1 MVSSRQHKAEIRL
14 ASDKNAHVQE
24 AKRDDTMEDMLGAMW
39 LVSPLG
45 LAMIACV
52 AIGFAVTARE
62 ALGRERGLRE
72 AREHAHDDE
81 EAALTDAKEQA
92 AGERDRYRRLLDCH
106 VDAALAELT
115 DARAR
120 PVPWPGRVLESF
132 CATTPSWRRK
142 LAESTGLEPRE
153 VERLLRSDLPMT
165 PGLARQLEAFTGTPA
180 RYWERLWRLHD
191 DHRTD
196 AEETVVIQVGEP
208 VTKRESSA
216 RPRVVG
222 AELGAADSADGTSP
236 RARRS
241 SARGA
246 VSRAC
251 GQEPAGEA
259 PAASTAAASVAAPC
273 PRRHGAELARRA
285 ATLTSFPLQRDEGGA
300 SSANASDWEDAE
312 RSPLNTTLPGVGS
325 HG

>member
-1 MVSSRQHKAEIRL
+1 
-14 ASDKNAHVQE
+14 
-24 AKRDDTMEDMLGAMW
+24 MEDMLGAMW

-92 AGERDRYRRLLDCH
+92 VGDRDRYRRLLDCH
-106 VDAALAELT
+106 VDAALAELR
-115 DARAR
+115 DPRGR

-142 LAESTGLEPRE
+142 LAESTGLSPRE

-165 PGLARQLEAFTGTPA
+165 PGLARQLETFTGTPA
-180 RYWERLWRLHD
+180 RYWERLWQLHD

-216 RPRVVG
+216 RPASSPAPPIPPRALDVPPPVVPSP
-222 AELGAADSADGTSP
+222 ELAAMSP
-236 RARRS
+236 RAKLPPPPQPRLGS
-241 SARGA
+241 PLP
-246 VSRAC
+246 VRA
-251 GQEPAGEA
+251 GTG
-259 PAASTAAASVAAPC
+259 T
-273 PRRHGAELARRA
+273 ELARRA
-285 ATLTSFPLQRDEGGA
+285 ATLTSFPLQRDEGGPA
-300 SSANASDWEDAE
+300 SANVADWEDVE

>member
-1 MVSSRQHKAEIRL
+1 M
-14 ASDKNAHVQE
+14 NG
-24 AKRDDTMEDMLGAMW
+24 MEDLLGAMW

-81 EAALTDAKEQA
+81 EAALADAKEQA
-92 AGERDRYRRLLDCH
+92 AGERDCYRCLLDCH
-106 VDAALAELT
+106 VDAVLAEMP

-120 PVPWPGRVLESF
+120 PVPSPGRVLESF
-132 CATTPSWRRK
+132 CATMPSWRRK

-191 DHRTD
+191 DYRTD
-196 AEETVVIQVGEP
+196 AEETVVIQVSEP
-208 VTKRESSA
+208 VTERESSA
-216 RPRVVG
+216 RPVSSAAAVTPTVPPRALDVPPPVVSSP
-222 AELGAADSADGTSP
+222 ELAARSP
-236 RARRS
+236 RAKLPPPPLPRLRS
-241 SARGA
+241 PLPARAGA
-246 VSRAC
+246 
-251 GQEPAGEA
+251 
-259 PAASTAAASVAAPC
+259 
-273 PRRHGAELARRA
+273 GAEPARRA
-285 ATLTSFPLQRDEGGA
+285 ADLTSFPLQHEEGGESPA
-300 SSANASDWEDAE
+300 RGSDWEDVE

-325 HG
+325 GG

>member
-1 MVSSRQHKAEIRL
+1 
-14 ASDKNAHVQE
+14 
-24 AKRDDTMEDMLGAMW
+24 MEDMLGAMW

-72 AREHAHDDE
+72 AREHAHDAED
-81 EAALTDAKEQA
+81 AALIDAREQA
-92 AGERDRYRRLLDCH
+92 AVERDRYRRLLDCH

-115 DARAR
+115 DARSR
-120 PVPWPGRVLESF
+120 LVPWPGRVLESF
-132 CATTPSWRRK
+132 CATMPSWRRK
-142 LAESTGLEPRE
+142 LAECTGLSPRE

-191 DHRTD
+191 DHRAD
-196 AEETVVIQVGEP
+196 AEETVVIPVGEP
-208 VTKRESSA
+208 VTRRESSA
-216 RPRVVG
+216 RPPSSPGPTSVPPLPPTMPPPALDVPPPVVPSP
-222 AELGAADSADGTSP
+222 ELAAKSP
-236 RARRS
+236 RAKLPPPPLPRLRS
-241 SARGA
+241 PLPAR
-246 VSRAC
+246 
-251 GQEPAGEA
+251 
-259 PAASTAAASVAAPC
+259 AAMGS
-273 PRRHGAELARRA
+273 ELARRA
-285 ATLTSFPLQRDEGGA
+285 ATLTSFPLQRDEGAA
-300 SSANASDWEDAE
+300 STASGSDWEEWEEAE

>member
-1 MVSSRQHKAEIRL
+1 
-14 ASDKNAHVQE
+14 
-24 AKRDDTMEDMLGAMW
+24 MEDLLGAMW
-39 LVSPLG
+39 LISPLG

-81 EAALTDAKEQA
+81 EAALADAKEQA

-106 VDAALAELT
+106 VDAALAALT

-120 PVPWPGRVLESF
+120 PVPWPGTVLESF
-132 CATTPSWRRK
+132 CATMPSWKRK

-191 DHRTD
+191 DRRTD
-196 AEETVVIQVGEP
+196 AEETVVIPVGEP

-216 RPRVVG
+216 RPASPAAPSSTTPTPPTVPPRALDVPPPVVPPP
-222 AELGAADSADGTSP
+222 ELVARSP
-236 RARRS
+236 RAKPPPPPLPRLRS
-241 SARGA
+241 SLPVRNAT
-246 VSRAC
+246 
-251 GQEPAGEA
+251 E
-259 PAASTAAASVAAPC
+259 
-273 PRRHGAELARRA
+273 AELARRA
-285 ATLTSFPLQRDEGGA
+285 ATLTSFPLQRDEGGPG
-300 SSANASDWEDAE
+300 SANAPDWEDVE
-312 RSPLNTTLPGVGS
+312 RSALNTTLPGVGD

>member
-1 MVSSRQHKAEIRL
+1 
-14 ASDKNAHVQE
+14 
-24 AKRDDTMEDMLGAMW
+24 MEDMLGAMW

-72 AREHAHDDE
+72 AREHAHEDE
-81 EAALTDAKEQA
+81 ESALIDAKEQA

-115 DARAR
+115 DAGAR

-153 VERLLRSDLPMT
+153 VERLLRSDVPMT

-191 DHRTD
+191 DYRTD
-196 AEETVVIQVGEP
+196 TEETVVIQVGEP

-216 RPRVVG
+216 RPASSPAPNSAPPTAPAIPPRALDVPPPVVPSP
-222 AELGAADSADGTSP
+222 ELAARSP
-236 RARRS
+236 RAKLPPPPVLRLRS
-241 SARGA
+241 PLPIR
-246 VSRAC
+246 
-251 GQEPAGEA
+251 
-259 PAASTAAASVAAPC
+259 AAAGS
-273 PRRHGAELARRA
+273 ELARRA
-285 ATLTSFPLQRDEGGA
+285 AALTSFPVQRDEGAA
-300 SSANASDWEDAE
+300 STTNASDWEDAE

>member
-1 MVSSRQHKAEIRL
+1 
-14 ASDKNAHVQE
+14 
-24 AKRDDTMEDMLGAMW
+24 MEDMLGAMW

-72 AREHAHDDE
+72 AREHARDDE

-92 AGERDRYRRLLDCH
+92 VGDRDRYRRLLDCH
-106 VDAALAELT
+106 VDAALAELR
-115 DARAR
+115 DARGR

-142 LAESTGLEPRE
+142 LAECTGLEPRE

-165 PGLARQLEAFTGTPA
+165 PGLARQLETFTGTPA

-191 DHRTD
+191 DYRTD
-196 AEETVVIQVGEP
+196 AEESVVIQVGEP
-208 VTKRESSA
+208 VTERENSA
-216 RPRVVG
+216 RPASSPVQSSTPPTVPPRALDVPPPVVPSP
-222 AELGAADSADGTSP
+222 ELAARSP
-236 RARRS
+236 RAKLPPPPLPRLRS
-241 SARGA
+241 PLA
-246 VSRAC
+246 VRAAT
-251 GQEPAGEA
+251 GTEP
-259 PAASTAAASVAAPC
+259 
-273 PRRHGAELARRA
+273 ARRA

-300 SSANASDWEDAE
+300 SSANGSDWEEAE

>member
-1 MVSSRQHKAEIRL
+1 MDR
-14 ASDKNAHVQE
+14 
-24 AKRDDTMEDMLGAMW
+24 MEDLLGAMW
-39 LVSPLG
+39 LISPLG

-92 AGERDRYRRLLDCH
+92 VGDRDRYRRLLDCH

-115 DARAR
+115 DVRAR
-120 PVPWPGRVLESF
+120 LVPSPGRVLESF
-132 CATTPSWRRK
+132 CATMPSWRRK
-142 LAESTGLEPRE
+142 LAESTGLSPRE

-191 DHRTD
+191 DYRTD

-208 VTKRESSA
+208 VTQRESSA
-216 RPRVVG
+216 RRAASTRPSSEPPTPPTVPPRAVDVPPPVIPSP
-222 AELGAADSADGTSP
+222 ELAARSP
-236 RARRS
+236 RAKLPPPPQPRL
-241 SARGA
+241 
-246 VSRAC
+246 RA
-251 GQEPAGEA
+251 PL
-259 PAASTAAASVAAPC
+259 PVRAATGV
-273 PRRHGAELARRA
+273 ELARRA
-285 ATLTSFPLQRDEGGA
+285 GTPTSSPLQHDEWGE
-300 SSANASDWEDAE
+300 SSANTSDWEDAE